1 MDIDFSYFNEVT
13 FGDKML
19 MLEFIDIFE
28 KQIPE
33 IVNDLK
39 NALNEKNYKKIASIA
54 HKAKSSVAVFGMKK
68 WEKALKDLQ
77 ISIEKGEIPE
87 NLDTFILEFQK
98 EAYETIKIYKEYVD
112 KQN

>member
-39 NALNEKNYKKIASIA
+39 NALNEKNYKKTLLSKIFSKVKNFFI
-54 HKAKSSVAVFGMKK
+54 KK
-68 WEKALKDLQ
+68 VYKIITKRTTVRR
-77 ISIEKGEIPE
+77 G
-87 NLDTFILEFQK
+87 
-98 EAYETIKIYKEYVD
+98 TIKDII
-112 KQN
+112 